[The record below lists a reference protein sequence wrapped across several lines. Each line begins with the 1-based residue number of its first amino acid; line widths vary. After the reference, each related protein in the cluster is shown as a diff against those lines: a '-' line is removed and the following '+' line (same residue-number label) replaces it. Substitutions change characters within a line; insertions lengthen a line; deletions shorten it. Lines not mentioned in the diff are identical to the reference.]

1 LEKTNYKEMIPFELQ
16 SGLDEPQIEGMDVS
30 TFMLS
35 LLQIRDQAHI
45 LHWQTTNEA
54 QHNAFG
60 AFYDD
65 FLGLVDEIAE
75 QVIGKYGR
83 FKVGGSAILVMDY
96 ESAMP
101 IFIQNIEK
109 VFCQDFCEIFE
120 QESNTELYNLRD
132 EFLSLKNKLAY
143 RLTLD

>member
-1 LEKTNYKEMIPFELQ
+1 MIPVELQ
-16 SGLDEPQIEGMDVS
+16 TGLDEPQTEGMDVS

-60 AFYDD
+60 IFYDE
-65 FLGLVDEIAE
+65 FLALVDKMAE
-75 QVIGKYGR
+75 EVIGKYGR
-83 FKVGGSAILVMDY
+83 FKVGGCGLMLMDY

-109 VFCQDFCEIFE
+109 VFIQDFCEIFE
-120 QESNTELYNLRD
+120 PESNTELYNLRD
-132 EFLSLKNKLAY
+132 EFLSLKNRLSY

>member
-1 LEKTNYKEMIPFELQ
+1 MIPFELQ
-16 SGLDEPQIEGMDVS
+16 TGLDEPQHDAMDVS

-54 QHNAFG
+54 QHNAL
-60 AFYDD
+60 AEFYDA
-65 FLGLVDEIAE
+65 FLDLTDEMAE

-96 ESAMP
+96 EVALP

-109 VFCQDFCEIFE
+109 VFCQDFCEIFDA
-120 QESNTELYNLRD
+120 ESNTELYNLKD

-143 RLTLD
+143 RLTLN

>member
-1 LEKTNYKEMIPFELQ
+1 MIPFELQ
-16 SGLDEPQIEGMDVS
+16 TGLDEPQHDAMDVS

-45 LHWQTTNEA
+45 LHWQTTSEA

-60 AFYDD
+60 TFYED
-65 FLGLVDEIAE
+65 FLDLIDEMAE

-109 VFCQDFCEIFE
+109 VFNQDFCEIFE

>member
-1 LEKTNYKEMIPFELQ
+1 MIPYELQ
-16 SGLDEPQIEGMDVS
+16 TNLDEPQTEGMDVA

-60 AFYDD
+60 TFYGD
-65 FLGLVDEIAE
+65 FLDLVDEIAE
-75 QVIGKYGR
+75 EVIGKYGR
-83 FKVGGSAILVMDY
+83 FKVGGSAIVIMDY
-96 ESAMP
+96 DQAMP

-109 VFCQDFCEIFE
+109 VFLQDFCEIFE
-120 QESNTELYNLRD
+120 PETNTELYNLRD

>member
-1 LEKTNYKEMIPFELQ
+1 MIPVELQ
-16 SGLDEPQIEGMDVS
+16 SGLDEPQTEGMDVS

-60 AFYDD
+60 IFYGD
-65 FLGLVDEIAE
+65 FLALVDEIAE

-83 FKVGGSAILVMDY
+83 FKVGGSAILLMDY
-96 ESAMP
+96 EMAMP

-109 VFCQDFCEIFE
+109 VFCEDFCEIFE
-120 QESNTELYNLRD
+120 QDTNTELYNLRD

>member
-1 LEKTNYKEMIPFELQ
+1 MIPFELQ
-16 SGLDEPQIEGMDVS
+16 TGLGEPQTEAMDVS

-60 AFYDD
+60 TFYED
-65 FLGLVDEIAE
+65 FLALTDEMAE

-109 VFCQDFCEIFE
+109 VFCQDFCEIFDA
-120 QESNTELYNLRD
+120 ESNTELYNLKD
-132 EFLSLKNKLAY
+132 EFLSIKNKLAY
-143 RLTLD
+143 RLTLN